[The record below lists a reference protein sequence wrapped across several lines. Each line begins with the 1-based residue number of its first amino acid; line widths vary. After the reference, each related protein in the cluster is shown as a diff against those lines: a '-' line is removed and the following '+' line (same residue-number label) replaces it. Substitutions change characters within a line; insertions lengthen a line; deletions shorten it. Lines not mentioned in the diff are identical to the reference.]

1 MTLPFGGRPTLICV
15 SGWTR
20 SWLPGAP
27 DRGAGSQSGT
37 VGQYPGQR
45 LGLPAQG
52 PGAVAGLGRRLLAFV
67 LDLLLSTALA
77 ALFTLPRPPGNW
89 SLLVWA
95 VLTVLPTAVV
105 GVTPGMAVL
114 GLRVVRLETG
124 RPVGVLRAL
133 LRTVLLFFVLPAVV
147 LNTDR
152 RGLHDLVANSVVL
165 RAR

>member
-1 MTLPFGGRPTLICV
+1 V

-27 DRGAGSQSGT
+27 DRGAGAQPGT
-37 VGQYPGQR
+37 VGQYPGER

-52 PGAVAGLGRRLLAFV
+52 PGAVAGLGRRLSAFV

-89 SLLVWA
+89 SLPVWA
-95 VLTVLPTAVV
+95 VLTVLLTAVA
-105 GVTPGMAVL
+105 GVTPGMALL

-152 RGLHDLVANSVVL
+152 RGLHDLAANTVVL